1 MTSDRWLARLVGL
14 TVCVSAMAVVLS
26 IVIASYRGAV
36 VPELVGQLALLILGG
51 LLGALTTR
59 LTGAE
64 PVEVTTAPGD
74 TVTVTEET

>member
-26 IVIASYRGAV
+26 IVIASYRGNA

>member
-1 MTSDRWLARLVGL
+1 MTSDRWLTRLVGL

-26 IVIASYRGAV
+26 IVIAGFRSAAV
-36 VPELVGQLALLILGG
+36 PDLVGQLALLLLGG

-59 LTGAE
+59 LTGNE
-64 PVEVTTAPGD
+64 PVEVVTAPGD

>member
-64 PVEVTTAPGD
+64 PVEVVTAPGD

>member
-1 MTSDRWLARLVGL
+1 MSSDLWLTRLVGL
-14 TVCVSAMAVVLS
+14 TVCLSAFLVVLS
-26 IVIASYRGAV
+26 IVVAGYRGDA

-59 LTGAE
+59 LTGNG

-74 TVTVTEET
+74 TVAVVEE